1 MRNGIDDKILE
12 EFEAVKQERDMLLNK
27 LLRVKNKI
35 SEGVCKTQSPVQRK

>member
-1 MRNGIDDKILE
+1 
-12 EFEAVKQERDMLLNK
+12 MLLNK